1 MPRAKGGLMHTYTF
15 SDSAGRTY
23 TAKAATQEAAE
34 LYIRAET
41 GVKGWLFLRSTR
53 LGKRK
58 GA

>member
-1 MPRAKGGLMHTYTF
+1 MHTFTF